1 MINKFLKDCKEI
13 LGEDY
18 LSKSGEFIYSETNT
32 LRKGD
37 VYLLGANPGSSPDD
51 KTKRT
56 IKEDLE
62 NFESTTIN
70 KTLDENWGKNKI
82 SKKPL
87 QNRLVSLIPNLLNK
101 NFRDICQSNLIF
113 ARSVDLNSLDDFNF
127 HAKKCWPC
135 HKLILDIIQPMLILS
150 NGSGENRS
158 AYSYINKNFE
168 VNNLEWREHGST
180 SASWKIFNTTILKRE
195 TIVAAFPH
203 LSRFDVQNN
212 IEGIKWFKQRIE
224 GRMNSLKI

>member
-13 LGEDY
+13 LGDDY
-18 LSKSGEFIYSETNT
+18 LSKSGEFIYSATNT

-51 KTKRT
+51 KTQRT

-82 SKKPL
+82 SKTLL
-87 QNRLVSLIPNLLNK
+87 QNRLVSLIPYLLNK
-101 NFRDICQSNLIF
+101 NLRDICQSNLIF
-113 ARSVDLNSLDDFNF
+113 ARSAVLKSLDDFNF
-127 HAKKCWPC
+127 HANKCWSC
-135 HKLILDIIQPMLILS
+135 HKLILDIIQPRLILS
-150 NGSGENRS
+150 NGSSKTSS
-158 AYSYINKNFE
+158 AYSYIRDKFGS
-168 VNNLEWREHGST
+168 NNLETRMHIT
-180 SASWKIFNTTILKRE
+180 KVYWKIFNTTILNRE

-224 GRMNSLKI
+224 SRMNSLS